1 MKGVPRRQLGR
12 PESASDY
19 LAEQPV
25 WQHVPRNELKPL
37 PYTKGV
43 PGTIS
48 AKREIEIK
56 LRVDRL
62 EGMLRRLREIG
73 AVPQGRVLER
83 NTLFDT
89 PHSAVRRHG
98 RLLRLRQQTSAPG
111 HGLRGQPNSAVLTSK
126 APPAPV
132 SAKEMRRIYKE
143 VQEREAPVKDATRL
157 TQILKSLGFRPG
169 FRYEKYRSS
178 FRLRELHLD
187 LDETSLGVYLELE
200 GSPSAID
207 RTALA
212 FGYGPKDYI
221 RATYWSLYAA
231 ECRRRKVKPRN
242 MLFTTQKSR

>member
-1 MKGVPRRQLGR
+1 
-12 PESASDY
+12 
-19 LAEQPV
+19 
-25 WQHVPRNELKPL
+25 
-37 PYTKGV
+37 
-43 PGTIS
+43 
-48 AKREIEIK
+48 
-56 LRVDRL
+56 
-62 EGMLRRLREIG
+62 
-73 AVPQGRVLER
+73 
-83 NTLFDT
+83 
-89 PHSAVRRHG
+89 
-98 RLLRLRQQTSAPG
+98 
-111 HGLRGQPNSAVLTSK
+111 
-126 APPAPV
+126 
-132 SAKEMRRIYKE
+132 MRRIYKE

-187 LDETSLGVYLELE
+187 LDETPLGVYLELE